1 MKTQGKSGSALLL
14 FDLTAEV
21 IKVGLKRKK
30 KLLVGIK
37 IPAVVS
43 QITAVPNVCPVD
55 ELEHLE
61 SIVSVHLVQIQ
72 WALEVGSW
80 FARLGRCLLIHG
92 RS

>member
-21 IKVGLKRKK
+21 IKVWLKRKK
-30 KLLVGIK
+30 KLVGIK
-37 IPAVVS
+37 VPAVVS

-55 ELEHLE
+55 EFEHLE

-72 WALEVGSW
+72 WAVEAGSW
-80 FARLGRCLLIHG
+80 FWV
-92 RS
+92 